1 MLNRLIPAPPQA
13 SQSQKGGAPTPARS
27 LLNEGLT
34 TISLR
39 NLASHSL
46 PAQGTAYYPTNVTLV
61 SGSRDTIR
69 DLEGYLCDAGVSCTR
84 LASIRLEQLLVLE
97 TSAVVLFLKGFALSD
112 LLPIVKELHSQRPA
126 LALVFVAGYAGRFA
140 LWRGFA
146 ASTLPPLVL
155 GDSTPTAVIYDAVRI
170 ACETCVT
177 EHLDRP
183 LDPAASFEALERPVS
198 EVIKMLTAK
207 GPLRDDGFDRLLP
220 MRLRAASNQ
229 FWTPLEVVAQATTW
243 FEELGVRSVVDVG
256 SGVGKFCVAGAL
268 TSSCSFI
275 GIEQRAHLATVARNL
290 SCIFGLDGRV
300 SIIEGRFGEVETPPA
315 DCYYF
320 YNPFEENLFSVYEAL
335 DRKVELSAERFRRD
349 VRYFGTL
356 VASLPIGAYILS
368 YNGVGG
374 RMPDCLTEVRVQ
386 RELPA
391 VLRLF
396 QKVRSNRMPG
406 ALQASEE

>member
-1 MLNRLIPAPPQA
+1 MPLMVRAAESSCARCSAYDPA
-13 SQSQKGGAPTPARS
+13 
-27 LLNEGLT
+27 
-34 TISLR
+34 
-39 NLASHSL
+39 
-46 PAQGTAYYPTNVTLV
+46 NVTLV
-61 SGSRDTIR
+61 SRSHDTIR
-69 DLEGYLCDAGVSCTR
+69 DLEAYLRDAGVSCTR
-84 LASIRLEQLLVLE
+84 LASVRLEQLLVLE

-112 LLPIVKELHSQRPA
+112 LLPILKELHWQRPA
-126 LALVFVAGYAGRFA
+126 LALVFVAGCAGRFA
-140 LWRGFA
+140 LWHGFA

-155 GDSTPTAVIYDAVRI
+155 GDSAPTAVIYDAVRI
-170 ACETCVT
+170 ACEVCVT

-183 LDPAASFEALERPVS
+183 LDPVASFRALEGPVS

-207 GPLRDDGFDRLLP
+207 GPLCDDGFDRLLP
-220 MRLRAASNQ
+220 MRLRAASYQ
-229 FWTPLEVVAQATTW
+229 FWTPLEVVAQATAW
-243 FEELGVRSVVDVG
+243 FEELGVRSIVDIG

-290 SCIFGLDGRV
+290 SRVFGLEGRV
-300 SIIEGRFGEVETPPA
+300 SIIEGRFGEVETPSA

-335 DRKVELSAERFRRD
+335 DRKVELSAERFRRE

-374 RMPDCLTEVRVQ
+374 RMPDCLAEVRVQ
-386 RELPA
+386 RQLPA
-391 VLRLF
+391 VLRLH
-396 QKVRSNRMPG
+396 QKVRRSKTRKPTP
-406 ALQASEE
+406 SS